1 MISYANLF
9 RSIQGSIASYQ
20 DIGTIYGK
28 LETQGHLYKLTA
40 LIAEVFEEEHE
51 FTLNGKIKCIN
62 NSQELKKYAKE
73 PKNLND
79 KFIQEQYEL
88 NSGIFRRNL
97 ALIAQNIG
105 NNPLLYSN

>member
-1 MISYANLF
+1 MLSYANLF

-51 FTLNGKIKCIN
+51 FTLNGKFDSAYN
-62 NSQELKKYAKE
+62 PSELKKYSKDS
-73 PKNLND
+73 KNLND

-88 NSGIFRRNL
+88 NAGIFRRNL
-97 ALIAQNIG
+97 AIIAQNIG
-105 NNPLLYSN
+105 TKLSL